1 MPAPPGLG
9 AMPTGGGYEFDMMQ
23 NQKIGKCASRAK
35 TWGVLSIVFGG
46 LMLLGGIGIL
56 IAVPSG
62 QAVLMAAVLVPIAA
76 VYLGAGFFYISS
88 GGALQ
93 QVVDTQGND
102 VALLLQG
109 LNKMANAFFVEIGL
123 TVIAILAVVVIVIA
137 N

>member
-1 MPAPPGLG
+1 
-9 AMPTGGGYEFDMMQ
+9 MPTGGGYEFDMMQ